1 MPDINSDKFILIV
14 EDSAIQAELLRRIL
28 TGQNYKTITAVNGRL
43 GHELLKSSDNISLV
57 ISDISMPEMD
67 GFELCRKIKDDKT
80 LKTIPVILLTQL
92 SDPKEIIKGLD
103 VGADNYITKP
113 YDVKHLLSS
122 VEYLLINPITPECSE
137 NCIPL
142 EIFFDGKKHL
152 ITSERQQILN
162 LLLSTY
168 ENAVQQNRA
177 LADAQLGLKVLNEQL
192 ERKVSELETSNREL
206 NDFAHIV
213 SHDLK
218 APLRAIGSLSDILL
232 TDYGQLLPDSAKE
245 LITLQ
250 SKRTARMYNLIE
262 GLLKYAKLGHV
273 KVEMIPEDINVIIR
287 ETIEFIDI
295 PSDFKINIA
304 SNLPMVKCAKTMIGQ
319 VFLNIIS
326 NAVNHI
332 GKPDGVIDI
341 NCEDD
346 TIYWKFSITD
356 NGPGIE
362 EKFFDKIFQIF
373 QTLKA
378 RDKHESTGVGLSI
391 VKKIVNIHGGKVW
404 VKSKIGEGTTFYFT
418 LLK

>member
-304 SNLPMVKCAKTMIGQ
+304 PNLPMVKCAKTMIGQ